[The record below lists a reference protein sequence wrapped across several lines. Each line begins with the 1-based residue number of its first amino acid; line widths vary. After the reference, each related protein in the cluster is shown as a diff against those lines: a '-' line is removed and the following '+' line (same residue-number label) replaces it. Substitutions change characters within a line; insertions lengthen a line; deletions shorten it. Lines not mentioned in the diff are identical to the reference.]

1 MSKAAD
7 DARTAIDKVLDN
19 KIDEDLLNT
28 LFENVLSL
36 EKSARGWCPSCKKAV
51 NVTINDAKAVVSAL
65 NELLVQAK
73 GRPGQAEQEQEKSIV
88 FENRIFFG
96 LEGCEGD

>member
-7 DARTAIDKVLDN
+7 DARQAIDKMLDS

-73 GRPGQAEQEQEKSIV
+73 GRPAQSEEESKQSFSFVNKVVLVAD
-88 FENRIFFG
+88 
-96 LEGCEGD
+96 GDE

>member
-1 MSKAAD
+1 MSKAKD
-7 DARTAIDKVLDN
+7 DARAAIDKMLDN

-73 GRPGQAEQEQEKSIV
+73 GRPAQSEGEEKQG
-88 FENRIFFG
+88 FEFVNKVI
-96 LEGCEGD
+96 LVEGEAA